1 MLDFVSS
8 LGKFFIP
15 QAFQDKILPNLS
27 SIFDFLLADRN
38 WIIEQHTL
46 EAFTQFAEGTN
57 HEEIVPQCLRSED
70 TKNKVIS
77 FLEKTG
83 FVEETAAARVERV
96 KQEKGIFW
104 KHLAKVPVE
113 EAKWSSLQP
122 YSKRARHEF
131 PLEEEYRSALQA
143 ASGALEAIESLL
155 QKSPAPEWF
164 LMKMEIL
171 QERIDELKRR
181 VL

>member
-1 MLDFVSS
+1 MHI
-8 LGKFFIP
+8 K
-15 QAFQDKILPNLS
+15 LPKVLLS
-27 SIFDFLLADRN
+27 SWEWVPWHYLSYVFL
-38 WIIEQHTL
+38 I
-46 EAFTQFAEGTN
+46 
-57 HEEIVPQCLRSED
+57 C
-70 TKNKVIS
+70 
-77 FLEKTG
+77 
-83 FVEETAAARVERV
+83 
-96 KQEKGIFW
+96 
-104 KHLAKVPVE
+104 
-113 EAKWSSLQP
+113 QP

-164 LMKMEIL
+164 LMKMETL